1 MSDAERLFRDVQ
13 VTCVTVERTIL
24 GESNPFNFSTYGA
37 SIRDHVGMW
46 EEEYDIIEDGVEN
59 VLNEAGFDLQT
70 PMYNIMGVQVDPS
83 YKGIVIQNGKKMLLQ

>member
-1 MSDAERLFRDVQ
+1 
-13 VTCVTVERTIL
+13 
-24 GESNPFNFSTYGA
+24 
-37 SIRDHVGMW
+37 MW